1 MATSGKIEV
10 GGQAVIEGVM
20 MRSPQRI
27 VTAVRRKSGQIT
39 VRKEPYISL
48 AKRYRILGWP
58 ILRGVISFF
67 EMLIIG
73 LKTLNYSAE
82 AAMEDLEED
91 EQKKKKSGGGFL
103 VLSLILGLALGLAIF
118 FFVPLLLTSLLK
130 IHRGAVGFNLVAGAI
145 RILLFLAYV
154 WVISQFAELRR
165 IFEYHG
171 AEHKSIYAY
180 EEGQQLTPQ
189 AVRRFSTRHP
199 RCGTSF
205 LLIVALVAI
214 IIFALADTV
223 FAWRTGH
230 LPGLVQ
236 RLLIHFLLLPLV
248 AGSSYELLKFSGRSR
263 HHPVVRFLMSPGLWL
278 QRITT
283 REPSD
288 DQLAVALVALKEALG
303 PGAES

>member
-1 MATSGKIEV
+1 MSERIEV

-39 VRKEPYISL
+39 VKMEPYIALS
-48 AKRYRILGWP
+48 KRFRVLGWP
-58 ILRGVISFF
+58 LLRGVISFF

-73 LKTLNYSAE
+73 LRTLNYSAE
-82 AAMEDLEED
+82 AAMEDLEENGGG
-91 EQKKKKSGGGFL
+91 KRKSGNGFL
-103 VLSLILGLALGLAIF
+103 VLSLIVGLTLGLAIF

-130 IHRGAVGFNLVAGAI
+130 IHRGALGFNLVAGAI
-145 RILLFLAYV
+145 RIVLFLAYV
-154 WVISQFAELRR
+154 WVISQFGELRR

-171 AEHKSIYAY
+171 AEHKSIFAY
-180 EEGQQLTPQ
+180 EEGQELTPE

-205 LLIVALVAI
+205 LLIVALMAI

-230 LPGLVQ
+230 LPGLLQ
-236 RLLIHFLLLPLV
+236 RLVVHFLLLPLV
-248 AGSSYELLKFSGRSR
+248 AGSSYELLKLSGRSR
-263 HHPVVRFLMSPGLWL
+263 HHPLVKFLVSPGLWL

-288 DQLAVALVALKEALG
+288 EQLAVALVALKEALA
-303 PGAES
+303 P

>member
-1 MATSGKIEV
+1 MSEKIDV

-20 MRSPQRI
+20 MRSPRRI
-27 VTAVRRKSGQIT
+27 VTAVRRKNGQIT
-39 VRKEPYISL
+39 VKKQPYIALS
-48 AKRYRILGWP
+48 KRYRLLGWP

-67 EMLIIG
+67 EMLVIG

-82 AAMEDLEED
+82 AAMEDLEDSETA
-91 EQKKKKSGGGFL
+91 KKKSAGSGFL
-103 VLSLILGLALGLAIF
+103 VFSLIIGLAAGLAIF
-118 FFVPLLLTSLLK
+118 FFAPLLLASILK
-130 IHRGAVGFNLVAGAI
+130 LHRGALGFNLVAGCI
-145 RILLFLAYV
+145 RIFLFLAYI
-154 WVISQFAELRR
+154 WVISRFGELRR

-171 AEHKSIYAY
+171 AEHKSIFAY
-180 EEGQQLTPQ
+180 EQGQELTPQ
-189 AVRRFSTRHP
+189 AVRRFSTQHP

-214 IIFALADTV
+214 IIFALADTL

-230 LPGLVQ
+230 LPSLWQ

-248 AGSSYELLKFSGRSR
+248 AGSSYELLKLSGRSR
-263 HHPVVRFLMSPGLWL
+263 HHPVAKVLTWPGMWL

-288 DQLAVALVALKEALG
+288 DQLAVALVALKEAVA
-303 PGAES
+303 P